1 MKFTTGKQLTCE
13 NFRNPAPDRNEG
25 ELMIGDNIR
34 ALREDAG
41 LSQTQLAEKLHVVRQ
56 TVSKWEQGKSVPDAQ
71 MCKAIANA
79 LSIPV
84 ADLFS
89 EKETARD
96 HDDMIIQLG
105 LINEKLQQQ
114 NESRSAWEGVI
125 SRTIAVFL
133 SMPLVAWLLAAFTSC
148 TQ

>member
-1 MKFTTGKQLTCE
+1 
-13 NFRNPAPDRNEG
+13 
-25 ELMIGDNIR
+25 MIGDNIR

-41 LSQTQLAEKLHVVRQ
+41 LSQTQLAEQLHVVRQ

-89 EKETARD
+89 EKGEPPD
-96 HDDMIIQLG
+96 QDDMLIQLA
-105 LINEKLQQQ
+105 LINEKLQKQ
-114 NESRSAWEGVI
+114 NDIRSYWDGVVK
-125 SRTIAVFL
+125 RAIAVFL
-133 SMPLVAWLLAAFTSC
+133 LLPVVGWLLATFTKCS
-148 TQ
+148 